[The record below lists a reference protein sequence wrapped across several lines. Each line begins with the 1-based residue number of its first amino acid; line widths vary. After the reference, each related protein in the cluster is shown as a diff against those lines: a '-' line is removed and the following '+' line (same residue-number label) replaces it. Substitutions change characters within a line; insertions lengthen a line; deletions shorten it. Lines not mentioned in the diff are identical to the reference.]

1 MHPAAWQFLVGEVT
15 RLRLPPRVVID
26 LGGRDVN
33 GSPRALFPAASVYT
47 AVDLLPGAGVDIV
60 ADAATWQP
68 APPPAPPALLAA
80 LVLCCEVAEHTPVA
94 PAIVRNA
101 YRLLSPG
108 GVFLFTAAGVERQP
122 HSALDGG
129 PLRPEEYYAPVSTG
143 VLADWLAPFTA
154 IQISTN
160 PDAGDVYAIARKTA

>member
-1 MHPAAWQFLVGEVT
+1 MHPAAWQFLAGEVT
-15 RLRLPPRVVID
+15 RLRVTPHVVID

-33 GSPRALFPAASVYT
+33 GSPRALFPVAAVYT

-60 ADAATWQP
+60 ADASTWQP
-68 APPPAPPALLAA
+68 APPAA
-80 LVLCCEVAEHTPVA
+80 QADVVLCCEVAEHTPAA
-94 PAIVRNA
+94 PEIVRNA

-129 PLRPEEYYAPVSTG
+129 PLRPEEYYSPVSVDG
-143 VLADWLAPFTA
+143 LADWLALFTA
-154 IQISTN
+154 VQISTN
-160 PDAGDVYAIARKTA
+160 QDAGDVYAVARKTA

>member
-15 RLRLPPRVVID
+15 RLRVPPRVVID

-68 APPPAPPALLAA
+68 APPAA
-80 LVLCCEVAEHTPVA
+80 RADVVLCCEVAEHTPAA
-94 PAIVRNA
+94 PAILRNA
-101 YRLLSPG
+101 YRLLCPG

-143 VLADWLAPFTA
+143 ALADWLAPFTA
-154 IQISTN
+154 VQISTN
-160 PDAGDVYAIARKTA
+160 PNAGDVYAIARKTA